1 MEPDTESKAAKA
13 EHNYY
18 LIIIITIYYFFSR
31 PAKPKDQSSMQHT
44 ARLKDFEKVSR
55 RLWSGHLGPLI
66 SVPEEGG

>member
-18 LIIIITIYYFFSR
+18 LIIIITR
-31 PAKPKDQSSMQHT
+31 PARPKDQSSMQHT